1 MFDEATGELIE
12 NKDTKHIK
20 ESITDPE
27 SGCFHKGEKE
37 KCFAYTHQVF
47 CDKNGFLLTKTTTSG
62 NVHDS
67 VAFFEAYNT
76 LNEKFKDQIKN
87 VCLDAGYVNPTIC
100 REIILNEH
108 VSLMPYKMAMTG
120 KG

>member
-47 CDKNGFLLTKTTTSG
+47 
-62 NVHDS
+62 
-67 VAFFEAYNT
+67 A
-76 LNEKFKDQIKN
+76 IKMD
-87 VCLDAGYVNPTIC
+87 LY
-100 REIILNEH
+100 
-108 VSLMPYKMAMTG
+108 
-120 KG
+120 